1 MKFST
6 FLLGGVAFLGLSSAA
21 FAADLII
28 SQPVP
33 STVLSSGT
41 DWSGFYAGGHVG
53 YGWGDW
59 DYSGT
64 YEPGPTP
71 FTRRGEPEGWLA
83 GVQVGHNWQVDNV
96 VFGLQADL
104 DLAGI
109 EVANPSGAND
119 SLDAFGTLSGRVG
132 LALGSMLPYVKLG
145 AGIGSATGVWQGGE
159 EAHAGAYGWVAG
171 AGLEVAVTDS
181 VSAFVEYDYIGFKT
195 DTFEFTTASGRV
207 DVEGSLQT
215 VKAGLNFRF

>member
-1 MKFST
+1 MRLAT
-6 FLLGGVAFLGLSSAA
+6 ILLGGAAVLGLSSAA

-28 SQPVP
+28 AEPA

-41 DWSGFYAGGHVG
+41 DWSGLYAGAHIG

-59 DYSGT
+59 DYSGSFG
-64 YEPGPTP
+64 PGPTP
-71 FTRRGEPEGWLA
+71 FTRSGAPDGVIG
-83 GVQVGHNWQVDNV
+83 GVQIGYNWQVDNV

-109 EVANPSGAND
+109 TVANPSGQDD

-132 LALGSMLPYVKLG
+132 LALGSVLPYVKLG
-145 AGIGSATGVWQGGE
+145 AGIGTATGTWLGGE
-159 EAHAGAYGWVAG
+159 EAHAAAYGWLAG
-171 AGLEVAVTDS
+171 AGLEVAVTDT
-181 VSAFVEYDYIGFKT
+181 VSAFVEYNYVGFKS
-195 DTFEFTTASGRV
+195 DTFEFTTANGRV
-207 DVEGSLQT
+207 DVEGSVST